1 MFSSKKHFIMYLLNK
16 KNYFYKKNIR
26 RKKQVA
32 KQKLIVLNAFSDEVK
47 ILWVLFTKNTV
58 KPVKTTTLGTMWKRL
73 SWTDGR
79 LIKHLYKT
87 ATNQMWSFLPG
98 FCFFSNGNVCLN
110 KDLQLRMFWCH
121 FEDGKCFKLL
131 FILNVHILRGGDG
144 CFTITQAPK
153 LKVLLFYQSK
163 F

>member
-1 MFSSKKHFIMYLLNK
+1 MYLLNN

-32 KQKLIVLNAFSDEVK
+32 KQELIVLNAFSEEVK

-58 KPVKTTTLGTMWKRL
+58 KPVKTTTLGAIRKRL
-73 SWTDGR
+73 SWTDSR

-98 FCFFSNGNVCLN
+98 FCFFVPTV
-110 KDLQLRMFWCH
+110 MFAWIKICNCAY
-121 FEDGKCFKLL
+121 FGAILKDGKCFKLL
-131 FILNVHILRGGDG
+131 FILNVHILRDGDG
-144 CFTITQAPK
+144 CFNITWAPK
-153 LKVLLFYQSK
+153 LKVLLFCQSK

>member
-1 MFSSKKHFIMYLLNK
+1 MYLLNN

-32 KQKLIVLNAFSDEVK
+32 KQELIVLNAFSEEVK

-58 KPVKTTTLGTMWKRL
+58 KPVKTTTLGAIRKRL

-98 FCFFSNGNVCLN
+98 FCFFVPTV
-110 KDLQLRMFWCH
+110 MFAWIKICNCAC
-121 FEDGKCFKLL
+121 FGAILEDGKCFKLL